1 MNKEM
6 QEKEIVLGKLL
17 KEYQKNDAM
26 AKSLKERM
34 DSQNKQIKDLM
45 KELGYKSF
53 ITKDVKGTVSYSQR
67 ETLNESLMIP
77 FLKGKEVKGVIKT
90 KEYVDL
96 VQLEN
101 AIYNGI
107 IKAEE
112 LKPFQTI
119 KEVVTLKVQKV

>member
-6 QEKEIVLGKLL
+6 QDKEIVLGKLL
-17 KEYQKNDAM
+17 REYQKSDSM
-26 AKSLKERM
+26 VKSLKEEM
-34 DSQNKQIKDLM
+34 DVKNKQIKDLM

-53 ITKDVKGTVSYSQR
+53 STKDVKGTVSYSQR
-67 ETLNESLMIP
+67 ETLNEALMIP
-77 FLKGKEVKGVIKT
+77 FLKGKEIEGVIKT

-101 AIYNGI
+101 AVYNGVV
-107 IKAEE
+107 KAEE

-119 KEVVTLKVQKV
+119 KEVVTLKVQKI